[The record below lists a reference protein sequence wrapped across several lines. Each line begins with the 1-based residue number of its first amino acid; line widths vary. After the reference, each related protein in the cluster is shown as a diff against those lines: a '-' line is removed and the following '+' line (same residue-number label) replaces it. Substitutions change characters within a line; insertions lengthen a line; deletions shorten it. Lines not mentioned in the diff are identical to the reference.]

1 MKTDVIILAAGKG
14 TRMKSSTPKILQ
26 NLANKPLLQ
35 HVIDTCTQIQNSK
48 LHIIVGKDKNLIQST
63 VNTPRGTN
71 WVLQKNQLGTGH
83 AVKQALDSLRPGS
96 VSLIMYGDVPMVG
109 LSTLK
114 NSCKLEK
121 VNWVY

>member
-14 TRMKSSTPKILQ
+14 TRMRSSTPKILQ

-35 HVIDTCTQIQNSK
+35 HVIDTCSQIQNSK

-71 WVLQKNQLGTGH
+71 WACSQTS
-83 AVKQALDSLRPGS
+83 A
-96 VSLIMYGDVPMVG
+96 
-109 LSTLK
+109 
-114 NSCKLEK
+114 
-121 VNWVY
+121 